1 MAIDTYT
8 PLFSEI
14 LSKVSKLKTKKEKVA
29 HLQRYN
35 TDSLRMVIKSSFDPK
50 VKWALPFGEVPYR
63 PNDAPE
69 GTEHSMLSYE
79 ARKLYHFIE
88 GGNNLITQNKR
99 ESMFVQ
105 MLEGLHP
112 DEADVLVAAKDKILH
127 QKYKGLSSNV
137 VREAFG
143 WTEEFML
150 LEDDHAV
157 YHQLPGPASGVG

>member
-14 LSKVSKLKTKKEKVA
+14 LGKVSKLKTKKEKVT
-29 HLQRYN
+29 HLQQYN
-35 TDSLRMVIKSSFDPK
+35 TDALRMVIKASFDPK

-63 PNDAPE
+63 ANEAPE
-69 GTEHSMLSYE
+69 GTEHNMLSYE

-112 DEADVLVAAKDKILH
+112 DEADILVAAKDKILH

-150 LEDDHAV
+150 PDDDHAV
-157 YHQLPGPASGVG
+157 YHQMPGPASGVG

>member
-14 LSKVSKLKTKKEKVA
+14 LGKVSKLKTKKEKVD
-29 HLQRYN
+29 HLQKYN
-35 TDSLRMVIKSSFDPK
+35 TDSLRMVVKSSFDPK

-63 PNDAPE
+63 TNEAPE

-88 GGNNLITQNKR
+88 GGDNLISQNKR

-112 DEADVLVAAKDKILH
+112 NEADVIVAAKDKILH
-127 QKYKGLSSNV
+127 QKFKGLSANV

-143 WTEEFML
+143 WTEDFML
-150 LEDDHAV
+150 PEPVV
-157 YHQLPGPASGVG
+157 YPQSPGPANG

>member
-14 LSKVSKLKTKKEKVA
+14 LGKVSKLKTKKEKVT
-29 HLQRYN
+29 HLQQYN
-35 TDSLRMVIKSSFDPK
+35 TDSLRMVIKASFDPK

-63 PNDAPE
+63 PNEAPE
-69 GTEHSMLSYE
+69 GTEHNMLSYE

-112 DEADVLVAAKDKILH
+112 DEADVLIAAKDKILH

-143 WTEEFML
+143 WTEDFML

-157 YHQLPGPASGVG
+157 YHQMPGPASGVG

>member
-14 LSKVSKLKTKKEKVA
+14 LGKVSKLKTKKEKVA
-29 HLQRYN
+29 HLQQYN
-35 TDSLRMVIKSSFDPK
+35 TDALRMVIKSSFDPK

-79 ARKLYHFIE
+79 ARKLYHYIE
-88 GGNNLITQNKR
+88 GGDNLISQNKR
-99 ESMFVQ
+99 ESLFVQ

-112 DEADVLVAAKDKILH
+112 DEADVIVAAKDKILH
-127 QKYKGLSSNV
+127 QKFKGLSANV

-143 WTEEFML
+143 WTEDFML
-150 LEDDHAV
+150 PEPVV
-157 YHQLPGPASGVG
+157 YPQSPGPANG

>member
-14 LSKVSKLKTKKEKVA
+14 LGKVSKLKTKKEKVT
-29 HLQRYN
+29 HLQQYN
-35 TDSLRMVIKSSFDPK
+35 TDSLRMVIKASFDPK

-63 PNDAPE
+63 ANEAPE
-69 GTEHSMLSYE
+69 GTEHNMLSYE

-88 GGNNLITQNKR
+88 GGDNLISQNKR

-105 MLEGLHP
+105 LLEGLHP
-112 DEADVLVAAKDKILH
+112 DEADVLIAAKDKILH

-150 LEDDHAV
+150 SDDDHAV
-157 YHQLPGPASGVG
+157 YHQMPGPASGVG

>member
-14 LSKVSKLKTKKEKVA
+14 LGKVSKLKTKKEKVA
-29 HLQRYN
+29 HLQQYN

-88 GGNNLITQNKR
+88 GGDNLISQNKR

-105 MLEGLHP
+105 MLEGLHK
-112 DEADVLVAAKDKILH
+112 DETEVVFGMIQRKLP
-127 QKYKGLSSNV
+127 YKGLTARVANK
-137 VREAFG
+137 AFPG
-143 WTEEFML
+143 LIPEEF
-150 LEDDHAV
+150 E
-157 YHQLPGPASGVG
+157 

>member
-1 MAIDTYT
+1 MAFDTYT

-14 LSKVSKLKTKKEKVA
+14 LGKVSKLKTKKEKVD
-29 HLQRYN
+29 HLQKYN
-35 TDSLRMVIKSSFDPK
+35 TDSLRMVIKASFDPK

-63 PNDAPE
+63 TNEAPE
-69 GTEHSMLSYE
+69 GTEHSNLSYE

-88 GGNNLITQNKR
+88 GGDNLISQNKR

-105 MLEGLHP
+105 LLEGLHP
-112 DEADVLVAAKDKILH
+112 NEADVLVAAKDKILH
-127 QKYKGLSSNV
+127 QKYKGLSANV

-157 YHQLPGPASGVG
+157 YHQMPGPASGVG

>member
-8 PLFSEI
+8 TLFSEI
-14 LSKVSKLKTKKEKVA
+14 LGKVSKLKTKKEKVD
-29 HLQRYN
+29 HLQKYN

-50 VKWALPFGEVPYR
+50 VKWALPYGEVPYSL
-63 PNDAPE
+63 NDAPE
-69 GTEHSMLSYE
+69 GTEHNMLSYE

-88 GGNNLITQNKR
+88 GGDNLISQNKR

-112 DEADVLVAAKDKILH
+112 NEADVLVAAKDKILH
-127 QKYKGLSSNV
+127 QKYKGLSANV

-143 WTEEFML
+143 WTEEFMFPD
-150 LEDDHAV
+150 DDHAV
-157 YHQLPGPASGVG
+157 YHQMPGPASGVG

>member
-14 LSKVSKLKTKKEKVA
+14 LGKLSKLKTKKEKVA
-29 HLQRYN
+29 HLQQYN
-35 TDSLRMVIKSSFDPK
+35 TDSLRMVIKASFDPK

-63 PNDAPE
+63 ANEAPE
-69 GTEHSMLSYE
+69 GTEHNMLSYE

-112 DEADVLVAAKDKILH
+112 DEADILVAAKDKILH

-150 LEDDHAV
+150 PDDDHAV
-157 YHQLPGPASGVG
+157 YHQMPGPASGVG

>member
-14 LSKVSKLKTKKEKVA
+14 LGKVSKLKTKKEKVT
-29 HLQRYN
+29 HLQQYN
-35 TDSLRMVIKSSFDPK
+35 TDSLRMVIKASFDPK

-63 PNDAPE
+63 ANEAPE
-69 GTEHSMLSYE
+69 GTEHNMLSYE

-150 LEDDHAV
+150 SDDDHAV
-157 YHQLPGPASGVG
+157 YHQMPGPASGVG